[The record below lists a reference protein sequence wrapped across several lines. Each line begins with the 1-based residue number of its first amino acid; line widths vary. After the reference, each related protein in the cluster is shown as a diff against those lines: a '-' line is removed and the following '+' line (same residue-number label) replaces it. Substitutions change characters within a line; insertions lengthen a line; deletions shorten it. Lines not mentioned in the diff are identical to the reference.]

1 MCEGRRFFF
10 TSRRRHT
17 RCALVTGVQ
26 TCALPIYRFGIALGP
41 AFRQAGER
49 RARAERTRGP
59 VHLGPDMR
67 QRAEYPAAKETGDQP
82 AQPFLLMLE
91 DETAIARERL
101 VGAITRERDRHL
113 LAREF
118 ADAIGRQIG
127 RAHV

>member
-67 QRAEYPAAKETGDQP
+67 QRAEYPAAKET
-82 AQPFLLMLE
+82 
-91 DETAIARERL
+91 
-101 VGAITRERDRHL
+101 DRTSVVQGNSVVVRVVL
-113 LAREF
+113 G
-118 ADAIGRQIG
+118 GRRIFT
-127 RAHV
+127 